1 MSNNPYPKSNMPP
14 ARSTTGV
21 AVTQQ
26 PVSPNSGRTF
36 FDRSRAQATERNTG
50 RTIVAPPSGF
60 VAYPSMRAYEVLT
73 IPRAASDLRMGPFDE
88 VKACDLARH
97 ITSRVKEGFQIS
109 PNEAVSVLGHYAAT
123 TKGLQLFDERSPSE
137 FEKLASQFAASP
149 SEQSFQVVE
158 QFLNGLTPEARG
170 AE

>member
-1 MSNNPYPKSNMPP
+1 MNNPYPKSNMPASRP
-14 ARSTTGV
+14 TTGV
-21 AVTQQ
+21 AANSQ
-26 PVSPNSGRTF
+26 PVNPNSGRTF
-36 FDRSRAQATERNTG
+36 FDTSRAQATERNVG

-97 ITSRVKEGFQIS
+97 ISSRVREGFSIS
-109 PNEAVSVLGHYAAT
+109 PNEAAAVLGHYTAT
-123 TKGLQLFDERSPSE
+123 TKGLQLFDAGSQTE
-137 FEKLASQFAASP
+137 FEKLGQQFAASP
-149 SEQSFQVVE
+149 SEQSFQAVE
-158 QFLNGLTPEARG
+158 QFLNGLVPTERG